1 MKTSSSATDTFVEN
15 GHFKILDVDKLL
27 PAVCPNAKRVDNVR
41 GRLKDYQF
49 TNTEG
54 NTWHHPKFFS
64 GSTAFVNI
72 KSRRSLLRS
81 ARARVAA
88 QPRPSLPRQVTTVKR
103 KLNERSGLTVKE
115 YEAKRRKENK
125 GLGQWQAEVEA
136 ELEELK
142 ADAAR
147 THAVNMASFT
157 TLSNGVKHNTT
168 KVCQMQQV
176 LRLLASSPYISVPLM
191 RACYTIYTCA
201 LLTAV
206 DREADNLLC
215 TYIHITHTQLCPITH
230 HRSTHWRSGSSP
242 STMRPKRA

>member
-1 MKTSSSATDTFVEN
+1 MASPKVLLRLN
-15 GHFKILDVDKLL
+15 G
-27 PAVCPNAKRVDNVR
+27 VCEHQVKA
-41 GRLKDYQF
+41 QF
-49 TNTEG
+49 TEEC
-54 NTWHHPKFFS
+54 S
-64 GSTAFVNI
+64 
-72 KSRRSLLRS
+72 
-81 ARARVAA
+81 
-88 QPRPSLPRQVTTVKR
+88 RPSGCPAQAVTAEASDHSQR

-142 ADAAR
+142 ADVAR

-176 LRLLASSPYISVPLM
+176 LRLLASSPYIAVPLM
-191 RACYTIYTCA
+191 RACCTIYTCA

-206 DREADNLLC
+206 DREADNLLF

-230 HRSTHWRSGSSP
+230 HRSTHWKSGSSP